1 MTDPL
6 LERYLAQVAAGTPV
20 TLTTAEIA
28 ELRERYPFFSQ
39 PAASALE
46 SGERLSD
53 EEREMLRRELSLNSA
68 DLRDVE
74 ALLQRIAGAPAFYPP
89 EGADRRMTTESTIDA
104 FLERYGNPADND
116 RELSTLEKLI
126 FNPVAPDYMATLE
139 SAPEEATTD
148 AAATA
153 AAVAAEEVTEAEA
166 TPTEPSTQDR
176 LIDAFLSSHPESTGQ
191 EVPAE
196 QLGVSTSASEQ
207 PAVSTRATEPPMA
220 STPAS
225 EQPDRHA
232 LLSESLAK
240 IFIRRGRYEKAF
252 EIIHSLSLNYPEKS
266 VYFAD
271 QLRFLQ
277 KAIQISKRREAA
289 QPTDNQR

>member
-6 LERYLAQVAAGTPV
+6 LERYLAQVAAGGPV
-20 TLTTAEIA
+20 TLSPD
-28 ELRERYPFFSQ
+28 ELSQLRSRYPFFSQ

-46 SGERLSD
+46 AGAKLSP
-53 EEREMLRRELSLNSA
+53 EEADMLRRELSLNSA

-74 ALLQRIAGAPAFYPP
+74 TLLRHIAGTPDFYPP
-89 EGADRRMTTESTIDA
+89 ADDSPRMTTESTIDT

-126 FNPVAPDYMATLE
+126 FNPVAPDYLSTL
-139 SAPEEATTD
+139 ADD
-148 AAATA
+148 AQPS
-153 AAVAAEEVTEAEA
+153 EHS
-166 TPTEPSTQDR
+166 EPQPSEHSEPQPASPSSHDR
-176 LIDAFLSSHPESTGQ
+176 LIDAFLSAHADSPADNSPIES
-191 EVPAE
+191 PA
-196 QLGVSTSASEQ
+196 Q
-207 PAVSTRATEPPMA
+207 AVAEAAPPRPVA
-220 STPAS
+220 PS

-277 KAIQISKRREAA
+277 KAILISKRREAA
-289 QPTDNQR
+289 QHIDNHR